1 MKSIS
6 ILAASVL
13 VALTFLC
20 SCGHPAPADT
30 RPQDYLPLLQGQR
43 TAVFSN
49 HTAMVGERHLVD
61 VLLEGG
67 VPVTAIFSPEHG
79 FRGKADAGEGVSDS
93 IDPATGV
100 PILSLYGPGR
110 DVHPSAD
117 AMARFDILV
126 ADIQDVGL
134 RFYTYYITLC
144 HLVEA
149 CGKHGKKLVLLD
161 RPNPNGHYVDGP
173 LLADSL
179 RSGVGLLPIPV
190 VHGLTLGELVR
201 MAQGEGWL
209 SEEGNRCEVTV
220 VPCRNYR
227 HSSAY
232 ELPIAPSPNLPNMQA
247 VYLYP
252 ALCPFEGTVVSL
264 GRGTDK
270 PFQQYGHPALEGK
283 YSYSF
288 TPESR
293 PGAQN
298 PPLLGQVCYGVD
310 LSELGGARNAGL
322 DLSYVIDAYN
332 GLREQGL
339 HENFFTPFFDK
350 LLGVTWVREMIQEGC
365 SAQEIRARWE
375 PEVEKFKQLRNKYLL
390 YP

>member
-1 MKSIS
+1 MKSFP
-6 ILAASVL
+6 LWAA
-13 VALTFLC
+13 ALLTGF
-20 SCGHPAPADT
+20 SCLLSCARPAPADT
-30 RPQDYLPLLQGQR
+30 RPKDYLPLLRGQR

-49 HTAMVGERHLVD
+49 HSGMVGEKHLVD
-61 VLLEGG
+61 ILLDGG
-67 VPVTAIFSPEHG
+67 VTVTAIFSPEHG

-93 IDPATGV
+93 LDPSTGV
-100 PILSLYGPGR
+100 PILSLYGPGG

-126 ADIQDVGL
+126 VDIQDVGL

-144 HLVEA
+144 HLLDA
-149 CGKHGKKLVLLD
+149 CGKYGKEVLILD

-173 LLADSL
+173 ILADSL
-179 RSGVGLLPIPV
+179 KSGVGHLPIPV
-190 VHGLTLGELVR
+190 VHGLTLGELAR

-209 SEEGNRCEVTV
+209 SGEGNACKLTV
-220 VPCRNYR
+220 VPCRHYR
-227 HSSAY
+227 HSKAY
-232 ELPIAPSPNLPNMQA
+232 ELPVAPSPNLPNMQA

-252 ALCPFEGTVVSL
+252 SLCPFEGTVVSL

-270 PFQQYGHPALEGK
+270 PFQQYGHPAMEAR

-298 PPLLGQVCYGVD
+298 PPLKGQVCYGVD
-310 LSELGGARNAGL
+310 LSALPGADKVGL
-322 DLSYVIDAYN
+322 DLSYVIDAYTC
-332 GLREQGL
+332 LQEQGL
-339 HENFFTPFFDK
+339 EEGFFTPFFDK
-350 LLGVTWVREMIQEGC
+350 LLGVSWVREMIQEGC
-365 SAQEIRARWE
+365 TQEQLSARWA
-375 PEVEKFKQLRNKYLL
+375 PEVEAFKQLRKKYLL

>member
-1 MKSIS
+1 MKSFS
-6 ILAASVL
+6 LLAASL
-13 VALTFLC
+13 LLALSTLC
-20 SCGHPAPADT
+20 SCRHPAPADT
-30 RPQDYLPLLQGQR
+30 RPEAYLPLLQGQR

-61 VLLEGG
+61 ILLEGG
-67 VPVTAIFSPEHG
+67 IPVTAIFSPEHG
-79 FRGKADAGEGVSDS
+79 FRGKADAGESVSDS
-93 IDPATGV
+93 IDPTTGV
-100 PILSLYGPGR
+100 PILSLYGPGG

-149 CGKHGKKLVLLD
+149 CGKYGKKLVLLD
-161 RPNPNGHYVDGP
+161 RPNPNGHLVDGP
-173 LLADSL
+173 ILADSL

-190 VHGLTLGELVR
+190 LHGLTLGELVR

-209 SEEGNRCEVTV
+209 SEEGNHCEVTV
-220 VPCRNYR
+220 VPCRSYR
-227 HSSAY
+227 HSRTY
-232 ELPIAPSPNLPNMQA
+232 ELPVAPSPNLPNMQA

-288 TPESR
+288 TPQSR

-310 LSELGGARNAGL
+310 LSELKGAQNAGL

-339 HENFFTPFFDK
+339 EENFFTPFFDK
-350 LLGVTWVREMIQEGC
+350 LLGVTWVREMIQEGR
-365 SAQEIRARWE
+365 SAQEIRARWV
-375 PEVEKFKQLRNKYLL
+375 PEVEEFKQLRNKYLL